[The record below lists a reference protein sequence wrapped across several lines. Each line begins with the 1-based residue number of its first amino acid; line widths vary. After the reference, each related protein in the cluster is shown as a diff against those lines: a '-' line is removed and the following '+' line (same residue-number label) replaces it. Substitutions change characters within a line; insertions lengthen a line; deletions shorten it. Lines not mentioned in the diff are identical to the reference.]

1 MLTVASTSV
10 TKDIGGYLMAK
21 KRWMVSTLA
30 LIVFSCVLQSQTV
43 TQMGFIIKKSMPTTE
58 VVAILVHEMQK
69 ERLTKEAQNAQLIT
83 KLTYRVY
90 AVSNKSEIATKVN
103 DIRNADNA
111 TALIITDDL
120 ILNEGTVKFVT
131 QKLASKKTPVI
142 SNRAKDTLLGILMSI
157 YIQDGNIEKHINKIS
172 MSALGITFSDEFLA
186 ECVVDVE

>member
-1 MLTVASTSV
+1 
-10 TKDIGGYLMAK
+10 MAK